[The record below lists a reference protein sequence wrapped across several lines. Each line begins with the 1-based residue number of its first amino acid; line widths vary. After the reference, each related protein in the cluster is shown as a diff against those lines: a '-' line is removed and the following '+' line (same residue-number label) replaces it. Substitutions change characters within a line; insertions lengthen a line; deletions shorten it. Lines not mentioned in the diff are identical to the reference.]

1 MLSMEPRAPT
11 FARRAVDAAKAK
23 LTIVR
28 ITDSGGMAVFHH
40 HSCII
45 SSVAV
50 LASQPVGSLL
60 APDVMVSHAS
70 HPCMVLG
77 SNTSNQLVRA
87 DYSATRLASQRWY
100 PFVQLTPTQRH
111 SDSRIHGAFGDT
123 RQGKGHVLRWLI
135 SLCVGRKAAQC

>member
-28 ITDSGGMAVFHH
+28 ITDSGGMAVFDHR
-40 HSCII
+40 SCII

-77 SNTSNQLVRA
+77 SNTSNQQVRA
-87 DYSATRLASQRWY
+87 DYSATRSVSQRWY
-100 PFVQLTPTQRH
+100 PFVQRPTQRY
-111 SDSRIHGAFGDT
+111 SDSRIHGAFGDAH
-123 RQGKGHVLRWLI
+123 QGKGHVL
-135 SLCVGRKAAQC
+135 